1 MLSTAG
7 PSCPTCGASIEPGTH
22 LYSEIANSSWHRLCW
37 KHTTSTE
44 MHLTI
49 VWFNHELFKHVDAKH
64 RCTAI
69 ICQMLLKKRKDLYYI
84 CCTEEEKGP
93 LLYLLYWRRER
104 TFTTFVV
111 LKKRKDLYYICCT
124 SKRKDLY
131 YICCTSNISDHELC
145 SEIWDILIEWLNDWF
160 EVALHNESHRISD
173 TWLPVIAIN
182 DIKVYKK
189 YQIDDVYLLSVMQHV
204 YYIKMCQIIYDF
216 VLLFY
221 R

>member
-93 LLYLLYWRRER
+93 LLHLLYWRRER
-104 TFTTFVV
+104 TFTIFVV
-111 LKKRKDLYYICCT
+111 LVRERTFTIFVVLVTFLIMSYVV
-124 SKRKDLY
+124 R
-131 YICCTSNISDHELC
+131 
-145 SEIWDILIEWLNDWF
+145 SEISWLNDWMIDSRLLCTMK
-160 EVALHNESHRISD
+160 VTESVKPDFRL
-173 TWLPVIAIN
+173 LP
-182 DIKVYKK
+182 
-189 YQIDDVYLLSVMQHV
+189 
-204 YYIKMCQIIYDF
+204 
-216 VLLFY
+216 
-221 R
+221 

>member
-84 CCTEEEKGP
+84 CCT
-93 LLYLLYWRRER
+93 
-104 TFTTFVV
+104 
-111 LKKRKDLYYICCT
+111 
-124 SKRKDLY
+124 SKIKDLY